1 MIINVLSSF
10 FTSVIRITFALRLM
24 ILLSWLCT
32 KLATSDYAC
41 ERVLDAWLQSGGGA
55 FLPGGG
61 SMLPR
66 RQ

>member
-1 MIINVLSSF
+1 MCFHNF

-32 KLATSDYAC
+32 KIATLDYAC
-41 ERVLDAWLQSGGGA
+41 ERVLDAWLQSGGRGA

-61 SMLPR
+61 VNAA
-66 RQ
+66 